1 MCFHTIKTVCFF
13 FFNTAYCTNL
23 LCVLLVE
30 DIGFDDSQ
38 GVRDSTSMEDG
49 FENSSFNLFEGPS
62 KETLGNSSPVASTSR
77 ALDAPLKDDGFGG
90 TVGEGLLGMQYCM
103 FIYIH

>member
-1 MCFHTIKTVCFF
+1 MCFHTIKIICFF
-13 FFNTAYCTNL
+13 YNIAHCTNSNL
-23 LCVLLVE
+23 LCVLLIE
-30 DIGFDDSQ
+30 DMGFDDSQ

-90 TVGEGLLGMQYCM
+90 TVGEGLLGM
-103 FIYIH
+103 